1 MALTVLYIL
10 LSLTA
15 LYLLACSFYFFFQ
28 ERLIFVPIGNWHPE
42 APIMLGS
49 EFTEHTL
56 ESSEGGSLHAIHI
69 KARQSRG
76 CILYFHGNTGSLVRW
91 GPIAEE
97 LTSYGFDV
105 FLADYRGYGRS
116 FGPRTEELLY
126 ADALLCYKKLLSM
139 YREDE
144 ICIYGR
150 SLGSGMA
157 CWLAGRTNPRAVV
170 LETPFNN
177 MVEVANYHS
186 RIIPVKLFLKY
197 TFRNDVHLRGA
208 KSPILIAHG
217 TKDRI
222 VPYKLGL
229 RLYQSVKDIADTEMI
244 TIPGGRH
251 GNLNGFPVF
260 HQGLERFFN
269 KYFPERKCD

>member
-1 MALTVLYIL
+1 MVIVVLNIL
-10 LSLTA
+10 FTLSA
-15 LYLLACSFYFFFQ
+15 IYLLACAFYFFFQ
-28 ERLIFVPIGNWHPE
+28 ERLIFVPIGNWHPGT
-42 APIMLGS
+42 PILLGS

-56 ESSEGGSLHAIHI
+56 DSNEAGSIHALHI
-69 KARQSRG
+69 KARKSRG

-97 LTSYGFDV
+97 LTSYDFDV

-126 ADALLCYKKLLSM
+126 ADALLCYKRLLSM
-139 YREDE
+139 YSEE
-144 ICIYGR
+144 KICIYGR

-157 CWLAGRTNPRAVV
+157 CWLAGRTNPGAIV

-177 MVEVANYHS
+177 MVEVAKYHS

-197 TFRNDVHLRGA
+197 TFRNDIHLRGA

-229 RLYQSVKDIADTEMI
+229 KLYHSVKELVEIEMI

-260 HQGLERFFN
+260 HQGLQRFFN
-269 KYFPERKCD
+269 KHFLEQSGN